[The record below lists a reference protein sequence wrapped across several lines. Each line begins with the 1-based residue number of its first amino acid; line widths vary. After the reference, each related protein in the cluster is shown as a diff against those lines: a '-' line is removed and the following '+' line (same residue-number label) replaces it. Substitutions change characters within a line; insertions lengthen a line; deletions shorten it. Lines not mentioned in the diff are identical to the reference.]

1 MHVTKPLDRRMKGE
15 DLPLASPTAQLK
27 ILPSMTIKILRAKV
41 LRALKLS
48 PSLVQIRLWV
58 LLFQGTTNSLVT
70 ATEIDPVEDSNK
82 EISSLGLDDDDGVA
96 VLVVQST

>member
-1 MHVTKPLDRRMKGE
+1 MHVTKPLDHRMKGE
-15 DLPLASPTAQLK
+15 DLPLAAPSAQLK

-48 PSLVQIRLWV
+48 PSLVHIRLWV
-58 LLFQGTTNSLVT
+58 LLGTINGLVT

-82 EISSLGLDDDDGVA
+82 EIGLLGLDNGDGVA
-96 VLVVQST
+96 VLIVQST

>member
-1 MHVTKPLDRRMKGE
+1 MKGE
-15 DLPLASPTAQLK
+15 DLPLASPSAQLK

-58 LLFQGTTNSLVT
+58 LLGTINDLVT
-70 ATEIDPVEDSNK
+70 ATEIDPMEDFNK
-82 EISSLGLDDDDGVA
+82 EIGLLGLDNGDGVA
-96 VLVVQST
+96 VLIVQST